1 MATVCEKYV
10 PLSERYRPRG
20 LDEIVGQPPVY
31 FLRRLAARPHRSCW
45 LVEGPPGT
53 GKSAAAHVVAEEL
66 GCTAMSK
73 HTIAGNKLNVELAET
88 VFGSMARFVPMD
100 GARFHVV
107 IIEEFERCVSPEVRA
122 YLKTALDTGVEPP
135 DGLPPR
141 CIVIATSNDVA
152 KIEPALLE
160 RFRVLNFSAGPCFAE
175 ACQERL
181 GAIWEAEALGR
192 DLPPSWL
199 AWGWQ
204 EAGNSLRFSMRVA
217 LRAMEDYLG

>member
-88 VFGSMARFVPMD
+88 VFGSMTRFVPMD
-100 GARFHVV
+100 GAPFHVV

-181 GAIWEAEALGR
+181 GAIWEAEAPGR

-204 EAGNSLRFSMRVA
+204 DAGNSLRFSMRVA
-217 LRAMEDYLG
+217 LRMLEDYLG

>member
-1 MATVCEKYV
+1 MASPSCPFRTSDPFAARQHALQWAYATWQDAVI
-10 PLSERYRPRG
+10 L
-20 LDEIVGQPPVY
+20 LDEGQLLV
-31 FLRRLAARPHRSCW
+31 LIGPH
-45 LVEGPPGT
+45 
-53 GKSAAAHVVAEEL
+53 
-66 GCTAMSK
+66 
-73 HTIAGNKLNVELAET
+73 
-88 VFGSMARFVPMD
+88 
-100 GARFHVV
+100 
-107 IIEEFERCVSPEVRA
+107 ERCVSPEVRA

-181 GAIWEAEALGR
+181 GAIWEAEAPGR

-199 AWGWQ
+199 TWGWQ

-217 LRAMEDYLG
+217 LRTMEDYLG